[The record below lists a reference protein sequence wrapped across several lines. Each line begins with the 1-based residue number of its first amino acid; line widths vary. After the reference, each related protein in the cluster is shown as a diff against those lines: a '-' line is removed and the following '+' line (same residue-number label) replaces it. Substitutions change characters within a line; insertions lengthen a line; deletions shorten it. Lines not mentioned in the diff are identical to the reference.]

1 MQSSEKWLPLQRSL
15 RLTSPRLVYTIMAK
29 ARVSTN
35 PMYKGG
41 AGGYTFYV
49 RGGEQVI
56 RQRKNNSNYGD
67 TASRTRAQMLRRIR
81 WGNLVNVYKAISSW
95 QKKAYDSKLVGQT
108 DYNIFMQLNINK
120 VLVAESK
127 EMCEAGCAVFEDYQ
141 VSRGSLAPI
150 NLELVGGSINY
161 KSSIN
166 LTESITGTTTVGA
179 LSADILANNPDFLPG
194 DNIAII
200 FARNYMVSRVEWP
213 YVSSVYAEIT
223 LDASSTTLISSI
235 TALANRLTK
244 SEDDTLGILGV
255 QTIVSNPLHEVGA
268 VMIHTRK
275 SATDLKVSS
284 QNIVMNDPQIISQFS
299 GSDWEDTCILSY
311 GLTEEALLEPN
322 FKYGTIRSVT
332 ANGVEVENADSLN
345 GSQEILIYGSNLNSD
360 NLHLTFN
367 GEDYVPLFSGED
379 YIGYILGEN
388 GLCQIWFNGN
398 LYMSFIVQGNTV
410 PEGFPTLLRAYQKS
424 NTSTNF
430 NRIKDGSEM
439 VVRGI
444 CLNYP
449 KIVDEEF
456 PNYFLRAS
464 SVLDPTADYWSL
476 TNCIFNDYGIVS
488 DEFRLNLSVIDAEK
502 LSYVEYKGKII
513 FVFNY
518 AN

>member
-223 LDASSTTLISSI
+223 LDASSATLISSI
-235 TALANRLTK
+235 SALANRLTK

-275 SATDLKVSS
+275 SSTDLKVSS
-284 QNIVMNDPQIISQFS
+284 QSIVMNDPQIITQFS
-299 GSDWEDTCILSY
+299 GSAWEDTCILSY

-322 FKYGTIRSVT
+322 FKFGTIQSVT
-332 ANGVEVENADSLN
+332 ANGVVVENADSLT
-345 GSQEILIYGSNLNSD
+345 GSQELRVYVGEDGGDDVRLF
-360 NLHLTFN
+360 FN
-367 GEDYVPLFSGED
+367 GVEYTPLFRGDGYLGYILGDNGVCRLFSGES
-379 YIGYILGEN
+379 
-388 GLCQIWFNGN
+388 
-398 LYMSFIVQGNTV
+398 LYLSFSLSGIVV
-410 PEGFPTLLRAYQKS
+410 PEGFPTRLRMVQVPTTNASIYQEGATNLRVVNDANCINYGFKKS
-424 NTSTNF
+424 EELPYFILTISGLDLGTSDIELNNCAVKNYSQTSGGSNF
-430 NRIKDGSEM
+430 N
-439 VVRGI
+439 
-444 CLNYP
+444 
-449 KIVDEEF
+449 F
-456 PNYFLRAS
+456 
-464 SVLDPTADYWSL
+464 SVTSAEDVAY
-476 TNCIFNDYGIVS
+476 
-488 DEFRLNLSVIDAEK
+488 VIYQGLVIA
-502 LSYVEYKGKII
+502 
-513 FVFNY
+513 VFNY
-518 AN
+518 ST

>member
-1 MQSSEKWLPLQRSL
+1 MLHLQSQSSANLS
-15 RLTSPRLVYTIMAK
+15 VDCIYIMAK

-120 VLVAESK
+120 VIVAESK
-127 EMCEAGCAVFEDYQ
+127 EMCEGGCAIFEDYQ

-161 KSSIN
+161 QSSIN
-166 LTESITGTTTVGA
+166 LTQSITGTTTVGA

-200 FARNYMVSRVEWP
+200 FARNYMAPRVEWP

-235 TALANRLTK
+235 PALANRLTK
-244 SEDDTLGILGV
+244 SEDDTLGIVGV
-255 QTIVSNPLHEVGA
+255 QTVVSNPLHEVGA

-275 SATDLKVSS
+275 SSTDLKVSS
-284 QNIVMNDPQIISQFS
+284 QNIVLNDQQIITQFS
-299 GSDWEDTCILSY
+299 GTAWEDTCILSY
-311 GLTEEALLEPN
+311 GLTEEALLEPS
-322 FKYGTIRSVT
+322 FKEDTIMRVT
-332 ANGVEVENADSLN
+332 ANGVDVENADSLS
-345 GSQEILIYGSNLNSD
+345 GSQDVRVYVSD
-360 NLHLTFN
+360 ADGEDVHLYFN
-367 GEDYVPLFSGED
+367 GILYTPLERVDDYLR
-379 YIGYILGEN
+379 YILGDNGTCRIYSGQNVYISFDVGGIIVPDNLPSTLIMQQFPPDTWVGVNHRSVNADCINYPFAFDEN
-388 GLCQIWFNGN
+388 YPRAMLYLGDTSFPFGETTAGDFEYFNCTGSRQESSDEIKTRV
-398 LYMSFIVQGNTV
+398 LVQGTTVGVPAWVTYKGFIV
-410 PEGFPTLLRAYQKS
+410 A
-424 NTSTNF
+424 
-430 NRIKDGSEM
+430 
-439 VVRGI
+439 
-444 CLNYP
+444 
-449 KIVDEEF
+449 
-456 PNYFLRAS
+456 
-464 SVLDPTADYWSL
+464 
-476 TNCIFNDYGIVS
+476 
-488 DEFRLNLSVIDAEK
+488 
-502 LSYVEYKGKII
+502 
-513 FVFNY
+513 VFNY
-518 AN
+518 TN

>member
-1 MQSSEKWLPLQRSL
+1 
-15 RLTSPRLVYTIMAK
+15 MAK

-81 WGNLVNVYKAISSW
+81 WGNLVNVYKAISAW

-120 VLVAESK
+120 VIVAESK
-127 EMCEAGCAVFEDYQ
+127 EMCEGGCAIFEDYQ

-166 LTESITGTTTVGA
+166 LTQSITGTTTVGA
-179 LSADILANNPDFLPG
+179 LSTDILNNNPDFLPG

-200 FARNYMVSRVEWP
+200 FARNYMAPRVEWP

-235 TALANRLTK
+235 SGLANRLTK

-255 QTIVSNPLHEVGA
+255 QTVVSNPLHEVGA

-275 SATDLKVSS
+275 SSTDLKVSS
-284 QNIVMNDPQIISQFS
+284 QNIVMNDQQIITQFS
-299 GSDWEDTCILSY
+299 GTAWEDTCILSY

-322 FKYGTIRSVT
+322 FKPGTIHQVT
-332 ANGVEVENADSLN
+332 ANGVYVENADSLT
-345 GSQEILIYGSNLNSD
+345 GSQELRVYVGDDGDDDVRLF
-360 NLHLTFN
+360 FN
-367 GEDYVPLFSGED
+367 DVEYTPLFRGD
-379 YIGYILGEN
+379 GYLGYILGDN
-388 GLCQIWFNGN
+388 GLCRIYSGES
-398 LYMSFIVQGNTV
+398 LYMSFTVSGVIV
-410 PEGFPTLLRAYQKS
+410 PEGLPNTLATYQSAGGQSVINSKTYRNS
-424 NTSTNF
+424 
-430 NRIKDGSEM
+430 K
-439 VVRGI
+439 
-444 CLNYP
+444 CANYP
-449 KIVDEEF
+449 YVYNEEYPHFRVDVGSTAKPFSTSNRENFELVNCEWYSLLPSGDDKTIVIVDVTDTDQV
-456 PNYFLRAS
+456 A
-464 SVLDPTADYWSL
+464 
-476 TNCIFNDYGIVS
+476 
-488 DEFRLNLSVIDAEK
+488 
-502 LSYVEYKGKII
+502 YVKYMGFII

-518 AN
+518 TN

>member
-35 PMYKGG
+35 PMYKGA

-179 LSADILANNPDFLPG
+179 LSTDILNNNPDFLPG

-235 TALANRLTK
+235 PALANRLTK

-275 SATDLKVSS
+275 SSTDLKVSS
-284 QNIVMNDPQIISQFS
+284 QNIVMNDPQIITQFS

-311 GLTEEALLEPN
+311 GLTEEALLEPS
-322 FKYGTIRSVT
+322 FKPGTIQSVT
-332 ANGVEVENADSLN
+332 ANGVVVENADSLT
-345 GSQEILIYGSNLNSD
+345 GSQELRVYV
-360 NLHLTFN
+360 
-367 GEDYVPLFSGED
+367 GEDGGDDIRLFFNDVEYTPLFRGD
-379 YIGYILGEN
+379 GYLGYILGDN
-388 GLCQIWFNGN
+388 GVCRLYSGES
-398 LYMSFIVQGNTV
+398 LYMSFTV
-410 PEGFPTLLRAYQKS
+410 SGIIIPEDLPTFLRGRQYDNSQL
-424 NTSTNF
+424 N
-430 NRIKDGSEM
+430 
-439 VVRGI
+439 GI
-444 CLNYP
+444 NSLSMTAKCLNYP
-449 KIVDEEF
+449 FLYNEEYPIFRFDIGNSSNPFTAESVDDFEF
-456 PNYFLRAS
+456 INCENRG
-464 SVLDPTADYWSL
+464 DPSISEY
-476 TNCIFNDYGIVS
+476 
-488 DEFRLNLSVIDAEK
+488 SVILRINVTDTTSVA
-502 LSYVEYKGKII
+502 YVKYLGFII
-513 FVFNY
+513 AVFNY
-518 AN
+518 TN

>member
-120 VLVAESK
+120 VIVAESK
-127 EMCEAGCAVFEDYQ
+127 EMCEGGCAIFEDYQ

-200 FARNYMVSRVEWP
+200 FARNYMAPRVEWP

-235 TALANRLTK
+235 PALANRLTK

-255 QTIVSNPLHEVGA
+255 QTVVSNPLHEVGA

-275 SATDLKVSS
+275 SSTDLKVSS
-284 QNIVMNDPQIISQFS
+284 QNIVLNDQQIITQFS
-299 GSDWEDTCILSY
+299 GTAWEDTCILSY

-322 FKYGTIRSVT
+322 FKPGTIQSVT
-332 ANGVEVENADSLN
+332 ANGVVVENADSLT
-345 GSQEILIYGSNLNSD
+345 GSQELRVYVGDDGGDDVRLF
-360 NLHLTFN
+360 FN
-367 GEDYVPLFSGED
+367 DVEYTPLFRGD
-379 YIGYILGEN
+379 GYLGYILGDN
-388 GLCQIWFNGN
+388 GVCRLYSGES
-398 LYMSFIVQGNTV
+398 LYMSFTVSGIIV
-410 PEGFPTLLRAYQKS
+410 PEGLPCYLEMRQFRQGGSSLS
-424 NTSTNF
+424 GSTNKLSITA
-430 NRIKDGSEM
+430 N
-439 VVRGI
+439 

-449 KIVDEEF
+449 YLYNEEYPYFTLIIPSRYIEDLQEEDLSFHNCTLNHFGTDSSNYVIKMTVDDVNEVAYLMYQDFIIV
-456 PNYFLRAS
+456 
-464 SVLDPTADYWSL
+464 
-476 TNCIFNDYGIVS
+476 
-488 DEFRLNLSVIDAEK
+488 
-502 LSYVEYKGKII
+502 
-513 FVFNY
+513 VFNY
-518 AN
+518 TN

>member
-166 LTESITGTTTVGA
+166 LTQSITGTTTVGA
-179 LSADILANNPDFLPG
+179 LSTDILNNNPDFLPG

-235 TALANRLTK
+235 PALANRLTK

-284 QNIVMNDPQIISQFS
+284 QNIVMNDQQIITQFS
-299 GSDWEDTCILSY
+299 GTAWEDTCILSY
-311 GLTEEALLEPN
+311 GLTEEALLEPS
-322 FKYGTIRSVT
+322 FKGGTIQSVT
-332 ANGVEVENADSLN
+332 ANGVVVENADSLT
-345 GSQEILIYGSNLNSD
+345 GSQELRVYIDD
-360 NLHLTFN
+360 NDGDDVRLFFN
-367 GEDYVPLFSGED
+367 DVEYTPLFRGD
-379 YIGYILGEN
+379 GYLGYILGDN
-388 GLCQIWFNGN
+388 GLCRLYSGES
-398 LYMSFIVQGNTV
+398 LYMTFSVSGLVVPDVLPNTFV
-410 PEGFPTLLRAYQKS
+410 CRLR
-424 NTSTNF
+424 
-430 NRIKDGSEM
+430 KDVTTWLYEDT
-439 VVRGI
+439 VV
-444 CLNYP
+444 
-449 KIVDEEF
+449 D
-456 PNYFLRAS
+456 S
-464 SVLDPTADYWSL
+464 
-476 TNCIFNDYGIVS
+476 NCINFPHAVTGDYTQFYLQVGSTQLEWRDDDQNNWSIHNG
-488 DEFRLNLSVIDAEK
+488 EITTLSLSGEK
-502 LSYVEYKGKII
+502 KTVLVMEVVDPDKVCYLEYKGFIVA
-513 FVFNY
+513 VFNY
-518 AN
+518 TN

>member
-1 MQSSEKWLPLQRSL
+1 
-15 RLTSPRLVYTIMAK
+15 MAK

-95 QKKAYDSKLVGQT
+95 QKKAYDSKIVGQT

-127 EMCEAGCAVFEDYQ
+127 EMCEGGCAIFEDYQ

-150 NLELVGGSINY
+150 NLELITGTINY
-161 KSSIN
+161 QSSIN
-166 LTESITGTTTVGA
+166 LTQSISGTTTVGA

-235 TALANRLTK
+235 SALANRLTK
-244 SEDDTLGILGV
+244 TEGNTLGIVGV
-255 QTIVSNPLHEVGA
+255 QTVASNPLHEVGV

-275 SATDLKVSS
+275 VATYLKVSS
-284 QNIVMNDPQIISQFS
+284 QNIVLNDQQIITQFS

-311 GLTEEALLEPN
+311 GLTEEALLEPS
-322 FKYGTIRSVT
+322 FKLGTISSVT
-332 ANGVEVENADSLN
+332 ANGVVVENADSLT
-345 GSQEILIYGSNLNSD
+345 GSQTVRVYGSDLISENYKFFFNETEFTPLSRGDDYLEYLVGMNGVVKIFLNNS
-360 NLHLTFN
+360 LYLSFF
-367 GEDYVPLFSGED
+367 VSGIIIPSE
-379 YIGYILGEN
+379 L
-388 GLCQIWFNGN
+388 
-398 LYMSFIVQGNTV
+398 QGNV
-410 PEGFPTLLRAYQKS
+410 NGWQRS
-424 NTSTNF
+424 NTAVTSGSSVTTNP
-430 NRIKDGSEM
+430 KKTTEY
-439 VVRGI
+439 

-449 KIVDEEF
+449 YVTNESYPYFFFFIWASEF
-456 PNYFLRAS
+456 DDS
-464 SVLDPTADYWSL
+464 
-476 TNCIFNDYGIVS
+476 
-488 DEFRLNLSVIDAEK
+488 K
-502 LSYVEYKGKII
+502 LSYVNCSKNAGNYVSDGYYRINLSVTDPDQVAYMMYDNFI
-513 FVFNY
+513 VAVFNY
-518 AN
+518 AS

>member
-1 MQSSEKWLPLQRSL
+1 
-15 RLTSPRLVYTIMAK
+15 MAK

-150 NLELVGGSINY
+150 NLELITGTINFE
-161 KSSIN
+161 SSIN
-166 LTESITGTTTVGA
+166 LTQSISGTTTVGA
-179 LSADILANNPDFLPG
+179 LSTDILNNNPDFLPG

-235 TALANRLTK
+235 TALANRLNKT
-244 SEDDTLGILGV
+244 ENDTLGILGV
-255 QTIVSNPLHEVGA
+255 QTIVSNPLHEVGV

-284 QNIVMNDPQIISQFS
+284 QNIVMNDPQIITQFS
-299 GSDWEDTCILSY
+299 GAAWEDTCILSY
-311 GLTEEALLEPN
+311 GLTEEALLEPS
-322 FKYGTIRSVT
+322 FKGGTVQRVT
-332 ANGVEVENADSLN
+332 ANGADVSNAEILSGSQTVRVYGAHLDEDDVYLTFDDTTFTPLVRGEGFYEYILGMNGVARIWSGNSLLMSFTVADIVIPEELPSWMRISLRSLN
-345 GSQEILIYGSNLNSD
+345 GENIGHYMASLTACTNYPYMVNEDLPKLFLRIGSQTYPFTDADSD
-360 NLHLTFN
+360 SYTLHNCTVSIVDHSD
-367 GEDYVPLFSGED
+367 EY
-379 YIGYILGEN
+379 YI
-388 GLCQIWFNGN
+388 
-398 LYMSFIVQGNTV
+398 SFIITPIDSDAPVWI
-410 PEGFPTLLRAYQKS
+410 EWFGF
-424 NTSTNF
+424 
-430 NRIKDGSEM
+430 
-439 VVRGI
+439 
-444 CLNYP
+444 
-449 KIVDEEF
+449 
-456 PNYFLRAS
+456 
-464 SVLDPTADYWSL
+464 
-476 TNCIFNDYGIVS
+476 
-488 DEFRLNLSVIDAEK
+488 
-502 LSYVEYKGKII
+502 II
-513 FVFNY
+513 FVGNY
-518 AN
+518 TS

>member
-1 MQSSEKWLPLQRSL
+1 
-15 RLTSPRLVYTIMAK
+15 MAK

-166 LTESITGTTTVGA
+166 LTQSITGTTTVGE
-179 LSADILANNPDFLPG
+179 LSTDILNNNPDFLPG

-255 QTIVSNPLHEVGA
+255 QTIASNPLHEVGA

-284 QNIVMNDPQIISQFS
+284 QNIVMNDQQIITQFS
-299 GSDWEDTCILSY
+299 GSAWEDTCILSY

-322 FKYGTIRSVT
+322 FKAGTIQNVT
-332 ANGVEVENADSLN
+332 ANGVVVENADSLS
-345 GSQEILIYGSNLNSD
+345 GSQELRVYV
-360 NLHLTFN
+360 
-367 GEDYVPLFSGED
+367 GEDGGDDVRLFFNDVEYTPLFRGD
-379 YIGYILGEN
+379 GYLGYILGDN
-388 GLCQIWFNGN
+388 GLCRLYSSES
-398 LYMSFIVQGNTV
+398 LYMSFTVSGIVV
-410 PEGFPTLLRAYQKS
+410 PEGLPTTLRMVQVPT
-424 NTSTNF
+424 TSTAISQEGATNLHVASNSVCINYAYKKSDELPYF
-430 NRIKDGSEM
+430 VLNM
-439 VVRGI
+439 VGLKLESTDI
-444 CLNYP
+444 
-449 KIVDEEF
+449 E
-456 PNYFLRAS
+456 
-464 SVLDPTADYWSL
+464 L
-476 TNCIFNDYGIVS
+476 TNCAVEHTAQPTGSSSF
-488 DEFRLNLSVIDAEK
+488 NLSVISAE
-502 LSYVEYKGKII
+502 SVAYVQYQEFII
-513 FVFNY
+513 AVFNY
-518 AN
+518 TN